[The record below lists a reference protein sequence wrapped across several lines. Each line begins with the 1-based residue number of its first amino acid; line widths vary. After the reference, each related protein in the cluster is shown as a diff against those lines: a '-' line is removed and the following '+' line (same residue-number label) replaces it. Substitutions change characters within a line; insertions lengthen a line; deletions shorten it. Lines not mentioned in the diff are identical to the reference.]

1 MTIYFDMDGT
11 LADFYSVPEWLSML
25 ENHDPT
31 PYRVAQP
38 LLDMRQLARRLNQL
52 QAQGHRL
59 GVISWLSKN
68 TTPEYDALVRRAK
81 RRWLAAHLGSVDFDE
96 IHLVKYGSPKHFV
109 AADQNGILFDDVEKI
124 RSLWRGAAYEPSEI
138 MGVLAAL

>member
-38 LLDMRQLARRLNQL
+38 LLNMRQLARRLNQL